1 MDISIDKIRSLILE
15 ARRIDVKEQDT
26 DPDSGSNPIDDGEI
40 DVLSDQGVDEGG
52 VDGAEAELRGM
63 IDGLNEDEAADVL
76 ALLYVGRGDFEI
88 DQWDEAVTLARQ
100 RNAASPDLAD
110 YLIGTPNLGDL
121 LDEGLDAMG
130 ETLTDEGGLDA
141 DVEETEDE
149 EDTGAEER

>member
-26 DPDSGSNPIDDGEI
+26 DPDSGSNPIDDGQI
-40 DVLSDQGVDEGG
+40 DVLTDQGVDEGG
-52 VDGAEAELRGM
+52 IDGAEAELRGM

-88 DQWDEAVTLARQ
+88 DQWDQAIALARE

-130 ETLTDEGGLDA
+130 ETLTDEAGLDP

-149 EDTGAEER
+149 DDAGAGER